1 MLVEGEKRREVHQ
14 VSESSKSVSAADF
27 RERWR
32 RVWAEGSL
40 GIILEPTFDLR
51 VEGGLEEGGGEEKS
65 GGGCG
70 RGGCFGRGGLRR

>member
-51 VEGGLEEGGGEEKS
+51 VEGGLEEGGGGGEKW
-65 GGGCG
+65 
-70 RGGCFGRGGLRR
+70 RRMWPRRLFWERRPS